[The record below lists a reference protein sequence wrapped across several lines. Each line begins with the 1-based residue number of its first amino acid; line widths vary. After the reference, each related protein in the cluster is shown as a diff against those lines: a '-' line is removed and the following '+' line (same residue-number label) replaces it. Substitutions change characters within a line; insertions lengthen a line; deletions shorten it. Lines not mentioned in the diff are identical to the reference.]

1 MVRERAREAVQM
13 VCRGRGRRP
22 VSSCGVG
29 SDVIDAQS
37 SSAWV
42 GECALVAGRVVWERN
57 VPCTLGALAWVGW
70 SLGRDP
76 KSTTAVSTMRSRR
89 GGGGPR
95 VAGGSLRRFAARR
108 TAKRTGGR
116 RSVPAWAT
124 EMATVKHARSDE

>member
-76 KSTTAVSTMRSRR
+76 KSTTAVSTMVRGSRAVRCDDSLHAAQQNERAVDGAYLR
-89 GGGGPR
+89 GR
-95 VAGGSLRRFAARR
+95 QKWRR
-108 TAKRTGGR
+108 
-116 RSVPAWAT
+116 
-124 EMATVKHARSDE
+124 